1 MIKPLPVII
10 LAGGLATR
18 LHPVTKTIPKSLIE
32 IQGEPF
38 IAHQLRLLR
47 KQGITEVI
55 MCIGFLGEQIIDY
68 VGDGHLFN
76 LQVRYVTDGPVL
88 LGTGG
93 AIKKALP
100 YIQDAFF
107 VLYGDSYLPCDYKAA
122 QNAFLV
128 SHKLALMTI
137 FRNQGQW
144 DTSNVEFSQGVLRAY
159 DKINRNS
166 RMHYIDYG
174 LGLFHKN
181 AFLGLPD
188 NEAYDLAT
196 LYQEL
201 LQQNE
206 LACFE
211 VKQRFYEVGS
221 FTGIEEL
228 NHYLA
233 PAPVLA

>member
-47 KQGITEVI
+47 KQGITDVI
-55 MCIGFLGEQIIDY
+55 MCIGFLGEHIIDY

-76 LQVRYVTDGPVL
+76 LQVRYVMDGPVL

-107 VLYGDSYLPCDYKAA
+107 VLYGDSYLPCDFKAA
-122 QNAFLV
+122 QNAFLA
-128 SHKLALMTI
+128 SQKLALMTI

-144 DTSNVEFSQGVLRAY
+144 DTSNVEFSQGVLHAY

-188 NEAYDLAT
+188 NQAYDLAT

-201 LQQNE
+201 LRQNE

-233 PAPVLA
+233 PVPVLA